1 MGGSPSCPYN
11 QKSSP
16 WLTPLQLCKSHWS
29 SFCLDLFPFD
39 YEVVPSVPASYQL
52 TTWLRTVLKSFH
64 PGLSIPFPA
73 PYTPLY
79 LGYSQMSQRRICLGA
94 VLSRGLCQSPLCYLD
109 LHMAS
114 HISTCPPLTPSC
126 VFPFSFLVLIY
137 LSTWDSSKCETH
149 VTIG

>member
-1 MGGSPSCPYN
+1 MGGGSPSCPYN
-11 QKSSP
+11 QKCSP

-94 VLSRGLCQSPLCYLD
+94 VLSVDFARAHYVTWT
-109 LHMAS
+109 
-114 HISTCPPLTPSC
+114 STCPPLTPSC
-126 VFPFSFLVLIY
+126 VFPCSFLVLIY
-137 LSTWDSSKCETH
+137 LSTWDSSKCEMH